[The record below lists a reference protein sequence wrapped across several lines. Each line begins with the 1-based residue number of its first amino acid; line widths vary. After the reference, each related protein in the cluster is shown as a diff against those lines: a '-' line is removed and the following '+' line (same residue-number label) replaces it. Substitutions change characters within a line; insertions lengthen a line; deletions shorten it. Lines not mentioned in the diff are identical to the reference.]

1 MYLRVRRLAVRIRI
15 EPDDLQDRMTR
26 RLAAFIVAALALA
39 PASAR
44 VQVQAERPALVVF
57 ITVDQLRPDY
67 FARYERQLNGG
78 LARLARGGAFFTRAY
93 QDHAITETAPGH
105 ASTLSGRFPAS
116 TGIVGNAYGVLDPQT
131 RLVGGDTGASP
142 FRFRGST
149 LIDWMRS
156 ANAASRALSISRK
169 DRGAILPLGRAH
181 QSVFWYDYRGGFTTS
196 TYYAD
201 TLPDWVKA
209 FNARRI
215 PQSMAGQEWA
225 LLLDRRQYP
234 EPDTVRWESASPIV
248 AGRHEPAF
256 PHRIPAHPD
265 SAAKYF
271 TEFPFMDQLTADA
284 AITGLRAMNL
294 GRGAAPDLLAVSF
307 STTDAVGHRYGPD
320 SREIHDQVLR
330 LDRVLGAFIDSVYAQ
345 VDSSRV
351 VFALTSDHGVASFP
365 EVAFGDS
372 AAAFHVSVDTIIRR
386 LGGQVSAMGAGA
398 AAIEWDDGLLFLRRD
413 RLPAGVD
420 ADAFLRDF
428 VQAARRVP
436 GVARVDRMED
446 LWNMHPDLTQLDEV
460 ARRWRNMIPRDQP
473 IPVVVTLR
481 PGAVWGPRS
490 YAMHGTPYPYDAH
503 VPVIFY
509 GAGIRPGRYDVFTR
523 VVDMGP
529 TLAHMLGVQPT
540 EALDGRV
547 LDEALR

>member
-1 MYLRVRRLAVRIRI
+1 MRNPMIRRFATAV
-15 EPDDLQDRMTR
+15 L
-26 RLAAFIVAALALA
+26 AALAVT
-39 PASAR
+39 PASAGA
-44 VQVQAERPALVVF
+44 QERPALMVF

-67 FARYERQLNGG
+67 FTRYERQLTGG
-78 LARLARGGAFFTRAY
+78 LARLWRDGAFFTNAY

-116 TGIVGNAYGVLDPQT
+116 TGIVGNAYGVSDPQT
-131 RLVGGDTGASP
+131 RLVGGEGWGASP

-149 LIDWMRS
+149 LIDWMRT
-156 ANAASRALSISRK
+156 ADPNSRALSISRK

-215 PQSMAGQEWA
+215 PQSMAGQAWT
-225 LLLDRRQYP
+225 LLLGRREYP
-234 EPDTVRWESASPIV
+234 EPDTVAVESAAPY
-248 AGRHEPAF
+248 AGGPHEPAF
-256 PHRIPAHPD
+256 PHRVPAHPD

-284 AITGLRAMNL
+284 AIAGLRALNL
-294 GRGAAPDLLAVSF
+294 GRGPAPDLLAVSF

-330 LDRVLGAFIDSVYAQ
+330 LDRTLGAFIDSVYAQ

-351 VFALTSDHGVASFP
+351 VFALTADHGVASFP

-372 AAAFHVSVDTIIRR
+372 ARAFHVSLDTLVTR
-386 LGGQVSAMGAGA
+386 LGGRVSSMGAGGA
-398 AAIEWDDGLLFLRRD
+398 GVEWDDGILFVRRE
-413 RLPAGVD
+413 RLPAGFDV
-420 ADAFLRDF
+420 DAFLREF
-428 VQAARRVP
+428 AEAARRVP
-436 GVARVDRMED
+436 GVARVDRMQD
-446 LWNMHPDLTQLDEV
+446 LWEMDPDLTQVDDV
-460 ARRWRNMIPRDQP
+460 ARRWRHMIPRDQP
-473 IPVVVTLR
+473 IPLVVTLR
-481 PGAVWGPRS
+481 PGAVWGARS
-490 YAMHGTPYPYDAH
+490 YAMHGTPHAYDAH

-509 GAGIRPGRYDVFTR
+509 GAGIRPGHYRNFTR
-523 VVDMGP
+523 VVDMAP
-529 TLAHMLGVQPT
+529 TLAHLLGVEPT
-540 EALDGRV
+540 EALDGHV
-547 LDEALR
+547 LAEALR

>member
-1 MYLRVRRLAVRIRI
+1 
-15 EPDDLQDRMTR
+15 MTR
-26 RLAAFIVAALALA
+26 RFAAVVFAALALA
-39 PASAR
+39 PAPAR
-44 VQVQAERPALVVF
+44 GQTQAERPALVVF

-67 FARYERQLNGG
+67 FTRYERQLTGG
-78 LARLARGGAFFTRAY
+78 LARLWRGGAFFTRAY

-116 TGIVGNAYGVLDPQT
+116 TGIVGNAYGVGDPQT
-131 RLVGGDTGASP
+131 SLVGGAGWGASP

-149 LIDWMRS
+149 LIDWMRTAD
-156 ANAASRALSISRK
+156 ANSRALSISRK

-181 QSVFWYDYRGGFTTS
+181 QPVFWYDYRGGFTTS

-215 PQSMAGQEWA
+215 PQSMAGRQWT

-234 EPDTVRWESASPIV
+234 EPDTVPVESAAPIE

-271 TEFPFMDQLTADA
+271 PEFPFMDQLTADA
-284 AITGLRAMNL
+284 AVAGLRAMSL
-294 GRGAAPDLLAVSF
+294 GRGPAPDLLAVSF
-307 STTDAVGHRYGPD
+307 SPTDAVGHRYGPD

-330 LDRVLGAFIDSVYAQ
+330 LDRTLGAFIDSVYAQ

-365 EVAFGDS
+365 ELAFGDS
-372 AAAFHVSVDTIIRR
+372 AHAFHVSVDTLVRR
-386 LGGQVSAMGAGA
+386 MGGQVSSTGAAGAG
-398 AAIEWDDGLLFLRRD
+398 IEWDDGLLFVRRD
-413 RLPAGVD
+413 RVPAGMDV
-420 ADAFLRDF
+420 DAFLRQF
-428 VQAARRVP
+428 AEAARRVP
-436 GVARVDRMED
+436 GVARVDRMAD
-446 LWNMHPDLTQLDEV
+446 LWAMEPAALERDDV
-460 ARRWRNMIPRDQP
+460 ARRWRNMIPPDQP
-473 IPVVVTLR
+473 IPLVVTLR
-481 PGAVWGPRS
+481 PGAVWGARS
-490 YAMHGTPYPYDAH
+490 YAMHGTPHAYDAH

-509 GAGIRPGRYDVFTR
+509 GAGIRPGRYDVFSR
-523 VVDMGP
+523 VVDIGP
-529 TLAHMLGVQPT
+529 TLAHLLGVPPT
-540 EALDGRV
+540 ERLDGRV

>member
-1 MYLRVRRLAVRIRI
+1 MIRRFATAI
-15 EPDDLQDRMTR
+15 
-26 RLAAFIVAALALA
+26 FAALSLVPA
-39 PASAR
+39 PMRA
-44 VQVQAERPALVVF
+44 QAAQERPALVVF

-67 FARYERQLNGG
+67 FTRYERQLTGG
-78 LARLARGGAFFTRAY
+78 LARLARDGAFFTRAY

-116 TGIVGNAYGVLDPQT
+116 TGIVGNAYGVSDPQT
-131 RLVGGDTGASP
+131 RLVGGEGWGASP

-149 LIDWMRS
+149 LIDWMRTAD
-156 ANAASRALSISRK
+156 ANSRALSISRK

-215 PQSMAGQEWA
+215 PQSMAGQAWTP
-225 LLLDRRQYP
+225 LLHRREYP
-234 EPDTVRWESASPIV
+234 EPDTVAVESAVPY
-248 AGRHEPAF
+248 AGGPHEPAF
-256 PHRIPAHPD
+256 PHRVPAHPD

-284 AITGLRAMNL
+284 AIAGLRALNL
-294 GRGAAPDLLAVSF
+294 GRGPAPDLLAVSF

-330 LDRVLGAFIDSVYAQ
+330 LDRTLGAFIDSVYAQ

-351 VFALTSDHGVASFP
+351 VFALTADHGVASFP

-372 AAAFHVSVDTIIRR
+372 AAAFHVSLDTLVTR
-386 LGGQVSAMGAGA
+386 LGGRVSSTGAGGA
-398 AAIEWDDGLLFLRRD
+398 GIEWDDGILFVRPE
-413 RLPAGVD
+413 RLPPGFDV
-420 ADAFLRDF
+420 DAFLREF
-428 VQAARRVP
+428 AQAARRVP
-436 GVARVDRMED
+436 GVARVDRTRD
-446 LWNMHPDLTQLDEV
+446 LWELDPDFTQVDDV
-460 ARRWRNMIPRDQP
+460 ARRWRHMIPRDQP
-473 IPVVVTLR
+473 IPLVVTLR
-481 PGAVWGPRS
+481 PGAVWGARS
-490 YAMHGTPYPYDAH
+490 YAMHGTPHAYDAH

-509 GAGIRPGRYDVFTR
+509 GAGIRPGRYQNFAR

-529 TLAHMLGVQPT
+529 TLAYLLGVEPT
-540 EALDGRV
+540 EALDGYV
-547 LDEALR
+547 LAEALQ

>member
-1 MYLRVRRLAVRIRI
+1 MIRRIFASL
-15 EPDDLQDRMTR
+15 
-26 RLAAFIVAALALA
+26 VAALALA
-39 PASAR
+39 PTSAR
-44 VQVQAERPALVVF
+44 AQVQAERPALVVF

-67 FARYERQLNGG
+67 FTRYQRQLTGG
-78 LARLARGGAFFTRAY
+78 LARLARGGAFFSRAY
-93 QDHAITETAPGH
+93 QDHAVTETAPGH

-116 TGIVGNAYGVLDPQT
+116 TGIVGNAYGVLDSQT
-131 RLVGGDTGASP
+131 TLIGGGTGASP

-149 LIDWMRS
+149 LIDWMRT
-156 ANAASRALSISRK
+156 ADARSRALSISRK

-181 QSVFWYDYRGGFTTS
+181 QSVFWYDFRGGFTTS

-209 FNARRI
+209 FNERRI
-215 PQSMAGQEWA
+215 PQSMAGQEWN
-225 LLLDRRQYP
+225 LLLRDPRLYP
-234 EPDTVRWESASPIV
+234 EPDTVRWESASPI
-248 AGRHEPAF
+248 AGGRHEPAF

-284 AITGLRAMNL
+284 AIAGLRAMNL

-330 LDRVLGAFIDSVYAQ
+330 LDRTLGAFIDSVYAQ
-345 VDSSRV
+345 VDSSHV

-365 EVAFGDS
+365 EVAYGDS
-372 AAAFHVSVDTIIRR
+372 AGAFHVSVDTIIRR

-398 AAIEWDDGLLFLRRD
+398 AAIEWDDGLLFVRRD
-413 RLPAGVD
+413 RLPAGMD

-428 VQAARRVP
+428 AAAARRVP

-446 LWNMHPDLTQLDEV
+446 LRAMAPEAVQRDEV
-460 ARRWRNMIPRDQP
+460 ARRWLHMIPRDQP
-473 IPVVVTLR
+473 IPLVVTLR
-481 PGAVWGPRS
+481 PGAVWGARS
-490 YAMHGTPYPYDAH
+490 YAMHGTPHAYDAH

-509 GAGIRPGRYDVFTR
+509 GAGIRPGRYDTFAR

-529 TLAHMLGVQPT
+529 TLAHVLGVAPT
-540 EALDGRV
+540 ETLDGRV
-547 LDEALR
+547 LEQALAR